1 MATSSV
7 SSIPSNIFAGI
18 MPPFVW
24 TADRKRE
31 PFDEP
36 VEIQQNCEPE
46 LHEALLAA
54 SAVAAPVTTPQVDPG
69 AAREQVLLD
78 HMPLVR
84 FVARRIHERLPQH
97 VELEDLVSAG
107 MLGLIDAFNKFD
119 TGKNVQFRSYAQ
131 FRVRG
136 AILDS
141 LRDLDWGS
149 RELRRKG
156 RSIEEAVQKLTQQ
169 YSRRP
174 SESEIAVEL
183 GMRLS
188 QYQDLLGDLKG
199 LEIGSLQE
207 LRSEDSDEELAFL
220 PTSPEQ
226 DPLFLCMKSQLSSQL
241 VEAIQTL
248 PEREARVLA
257 MYYVQE
263 MTLKEI
269 GVVLGLVESRV
280 SQIRAAAVM
289 GLRTRMVRTKR
300 PMEIVSRTAS
310 KVRKPLVP
318 VAIMQASVSAGRT
331 LNQARLAAR

>member
-7 SSIPSNIFAGI
+7 SSIPSNIFAG

-24 TADRKRE
+24 TADRKQD
-31 PFDEP
+31 PFDSSVETRQHSEP
-36 VEIQQNCEPE
+36 I
-46 LHEALLAA
+46 LHEALLA
-54 SAVAAPVTTPQVDPG
+54 SSPVAAPATAPQLAAGV
-69 AAREQVLLD
+69 AREQVLLD

-156 RSIEEAVQKLTQQ
+156 RSIEEAVQKLTHQ

-226 DPLFLCMKSQLSSQL
+226 DPLFLCMKSQVSSQL
-241 VEAIQTL
+241 VEAVRTL
-248 PEREARVLA
+248 PEREARVLE

-269 GVVLGLVESRV
+269 GIVLGLVESRV
-280 SQIRAAAVM
+280 SQIRAAAVT
-289 GLRTRMVRTKR
+289 GLRTRMVRTKK
-300 PMEIVSRTAS
+300 PIEIRQRAA
-310 KVRKPLVP
+310 KGRKPFVP
-318 VAIMQASVSAGRT
+318 VAVMQARATTGRNLT
-331 LNQARLAAR
+331 GARLSAR